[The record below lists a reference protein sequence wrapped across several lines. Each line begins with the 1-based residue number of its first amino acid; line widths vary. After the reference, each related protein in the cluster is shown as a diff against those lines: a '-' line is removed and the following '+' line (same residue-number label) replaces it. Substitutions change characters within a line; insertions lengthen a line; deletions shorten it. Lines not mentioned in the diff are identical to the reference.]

1 MHIDASLGIVPT
13 ATATIHKAASL
24 RTAIIGILGIEDII
38 NLAQEADVRSIIL
51 LAPLLHWQAVLEI
64 EIRGRIRTKHGIL
77 VLRIVEILFAHD
89 IGLHR
94 SCKTRHIKTEER

>member
-38 NLAQEADVRSIIL
+38 NLAQEADG
-51 LAPLLHWQAVLEI
+51 
-64 EIRGRIRTKHGIL
+64 RGRCGV
-77 VLRIVEILFAHD
+77 VLGSVM
-89 IGLHR
+89 
-94 SCKTRHIKTEER
+94 